1 MENIITKNF
10 VEAAE
15 NHYKEGIQQEPDN
28 EVAEECLR
36 MCLILERKDAPY
48 VFFEDSIIDLVKNYI
63 VDTFDIGMVHFYDY
77 DDLSS
82 DENFIMVGSDGAG
95 EFISIHKESNKIY
108 LIDGYYEIICL
119 LSNSSEEFLNNLLKI
134 NDANIKK
141 VSDDEKNL
149 LAKEMAIDKTSLG
162 FYLNTLGLG

>member
-1 MENIITKNF
+1 MENSITKNF

-15 NHYKEGIQQEPDN
+15 NHYKEGVQQEPDN

-36 MCLILERKDAPY
+36 MCLVLERKDAPY
-48 VFFEDSIIDLVKNYI
+48 VFFEDPIIDLVKNYI
-63 VDTFDIGMVHFYDY
+63 VDTFDMGMVHFYDY

-134 NDANIKK
+134 DDANIKK
-141 VSDDEKNL
+141 VSDDEKKR

-162 FYLNTLGLG
+162 FYLNTLALG